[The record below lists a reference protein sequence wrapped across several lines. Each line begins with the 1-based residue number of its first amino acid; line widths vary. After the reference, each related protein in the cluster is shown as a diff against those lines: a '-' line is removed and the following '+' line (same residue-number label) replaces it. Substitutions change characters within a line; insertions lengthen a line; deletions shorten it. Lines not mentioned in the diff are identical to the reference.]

1 MQKISVVGE
10 IIHCDSCGKSLAIDY
25 DERKDGV
32 YEYEEVLEKY
42 YKFADDSGSSYYF
55 HSPMGFLCKECAKKK
70 PEVIVLTEDDFKLKY
85 FELMMAFEELKYNF
99 AKKIIEPFEENF
111 KGRLSVEFIQKLD
124 PVAYEALRSARH
136 FGIKKEKHRIA
147 KEYVKH
153 AKKTFINYL
162 NLQLYNDDIMNM
174 LRKQIL
180 EMQIDI
186 IYLKRQLETPGEVYI
201 PVEENPKF
209 YKYSFEYT
217 DILKN
222 ACADGSNVGY
232 SGDDYL
238 IQELF
243 DKMADKM
250 LRLDIWN
257 KESEGL

>member
-1 MQKISVVGE
+1 MKTISIFGE
-10 IIHCDSCGKSLAIDY
+10 IIHCDNCSKSLVIDY

-32 YEYEEVLEKY
+32 YEHEEMLKKY
-42 YKFADDSGSSYYF
+42 YKPADDSGNGYYF
-55 HSPMGFLCKECAKKK
+55 CQPREFLCEECAKKDQK
-70 PEVIVLTEDDFKLKY
+70 VIVLTPEDPKVKY

-99 AKKIIEPFEENF
+99 AKKIIEPFEEKF
-111 KGRLSVEFIQKLD
+111 KGGLSVEFIQKLD
-124 PVAYEALRSARH
+124 TVAYELLRNTKH
-136 FGIKKEKHRIA
+136 FGIKKEKHRIVKA
-147 KEYVKH
+147 YVKH
-153 AKKTFINYL
+153 AKQSFINYL
-162 NLQLYNDDIMNM
+162 NLQLYNDDVMNM

-186 IYLKRQLETPGEVYI
+186 IYLKRQFETSGEVYI
-201 PVEENPKF
+201 PVEENLEF

-217 DILKN
+217 DILEN

-257 KESEGL
+257 

>member
-1 MQKISVVGE
+1 MKTINIVGE
-10 IIHCDSCGKSLAIDY
+10 MIHCDSCDKKIAIDY
-25 DERKDGV
+25 EERKDGV
-32 YEYEEVLEKY
+32 YEHEEMLEKY
-42 YKFADDSGSSYYF
+42 YKSADDRGNGYYF
-55 HSPMGFLCKECAKKK
+55 CQPRGFLCEECAKKDQK
-70 PEVIVLTEDDFKLKY
+70 VIVLTPEDPKVKY

-99 AKKIIEPFEENF
+99 SKKIAEPFEEKF
-111 KGRLSVEFIQKLD
+111 RGRLSVDFIQKLD
-124 PVAYEALRSARH
+124 PMAYEALRNTRH

-162 NLQLYNDDIMNM
+162 NLQLYNDDVMNM

-186 IYLKRQLETPGEVYI
+186 IYLKRQFETPREVYI
-201 PVEENPKF
+201 PVEENSEF

-217 DILKN
+217 NILEN

-238 IQELF
+238 IQGLF
-243 DKMADKM
+243 DKMAEKM
-250 LRLDIWN
+250 LKLDIWR
-257 KESEGL
+257 EED